1 MTETGKLGPR
11 LKALRILAG
20 LSMNELARRSGVHRP
35 TISLLE
41 RGMQE
46 DIGLHAAT
54 RLARALGVS
63 LDVLVGERAYKE
75 DEKDEDEPPLAT
87 TRVGGL
93 GGNDANQ
100 KGNHLLETI
109 L

>member
-1 MTETGKLGPR
+1 MAETGKLGPR

-20 LSMNELARRSGVHRP
+20 LSMNELAKRSGVHRP

-75 DEKDEDEPPLAT
+75 EEDEEDEPPQAAT
-87 TRVGGL
+87 RAKAWGVPQRG
-93 GGNDANQ
+93 
-100 KGNHLLETI
+100 
-109 L
+109 